1 MSVKIVTKFQKVGV
15 VIEKFFKVLL
25 FDMNPYKKHIRRMLL
40 DAKTILRENRNLC
53 INLFNLEIRSF

>member
-25 FDMNPYKKHIRRMLL
+25 FDMNPYKNIFEECFWMPRPYYG
-40 DAKTILRENRNLC
+40 KT
-53 INLFNLEIRSF
+53 EIYVLICLT

>member
-40 DAKTILRENRNLC
+40 DAKTNRNLC